1 MEAIGFKVNPYDN
14 CMANKMVRDKQM
26 TINWHVDGLKVYHAD
41 KDIVDAFIQRT
52 KETYQDVTKIKAS
65 RGKIYYYIYMKIYY
79 TTSVEGKIYIKE
91 YIDK

>member
-1 MEAIGFKVNPYDN
+1 MLRSSLILYQKLIKDMEAIGFKVNPYDN

-52 KETYQDVTKIKAS
+52 KETY
-65 RGKIYYYIYMKIYY
+65 
-79 TTSVEGKIYIKE
+79 
-91 YIDK
+91 